1 MGLRLRVRIE
11 FVVALLT
18 AFLCAASANAQ
29 TRVALVFGNSAYR
42 HVPVLPNPTNDATDI
57 AASLQRLGFSVRRVD
72 NGSFEDMRRA
82 LLEFGPRARQAEMA
96 VVFFAGHGME
106 VGGENWLI
114 PIDAELK
121 TDVDTEHEAIA
132 LKSVL
137 LMVSS
142 ASKLGLVV
150 LDACRNNPFAA
161 RMLRTVRTRAVDRGL
176 TRIEPTGSVLVAY
189 AAKDGTTA
197 ADGSGRNSPFT
208 TALLSHLETP
218 GLEIN
223 FLFRNVRDDVLR
235 ATKRGQEPFVYG
247 SLSKE
252 AIFLKPPPATPP
264 TPGLDNLTWSFLQ
277 DTTDIAALKRFI
289 AEYPK
294 SPLVRQAEMRIASLL
309 AAEATSKLASVQP
322 DQRELVRSLQLE
334 LRRVG
339 CFEGAIN
346 GEFGDTTRAALRR
359 FTELAALGPPSGD
372 LSLDVLRAVRGIDK
386 RICPLV
392 CPLGESADG
401 ERCVRIVCPA
411 GYVLKDGT
419 CLTERVETMPKGKA
433 GQKTAPTVQKD
444 NPRCFTFQGRRFCE

>member
-1 MGLRLRVRIE
+1 MGLRLHVWIG

-42 HVPVLPNPTNDATDI
+42 HVPALPNPTNDATDI
-57 AASLQRLGFSVRRVD
+57 EASLQRLGFSVRRVD

-197 ADGSGRNSPFT
+197 ADGSEICVDTGT
-208 TALLSHLETP
+208 TLH
-218 GLEIN
+218 
-223 FLFRNVRDDVLR
+223 
-235 ATKRGQEPFVYG
+235 
-247 SLSKE
+247 
-252 AIFLKPPPATPP
+252 
-264 TPGLDNLTWSFLQ
+264 
-277 DTTDIAALKRFI
+277 
-289 AEYPK
+289 
-294 SPLVRQAEMRIASLL
+294 
-309 AAEATSKLASVQP
+309 
-322 DQRELVRSLQLE
+322 
-334 LRRVG
+334 
-339 CFEGAIN
+339 
-346 GEFGDTTRAALRR
+346 
-359 FTELAALGPPSGD
+359 
-372 LSLDVLRAVRGIDK
+372 
-386 RICPLV
+386 
-392 CPLGESADG
+392 
-401 ERCVRIVCPA
+401 
-411 GYVLKDGT
+411 
-419 CLTERVETMPKGKA
+419 
-433 GQKTAPTVQKD
+433 
-444 NPRCFTFQGRRFCE
+444 